1 VDYLPNLDPELH
13 EGVYVFTTV
22 PLSANTVGLDVVATM
37 REQEGLTLVLPEKQA
52 VQQGFDLA
60 FRCAWIT
67 LRVDSALDAVGLTA
81 AFARAL
87 ADDSIACNVIAG
99 THHDHLFVPVGRAAD
114 ALQCLRDLQR
124 RAAGN

>member
-1 VDYLPNLDPELH
+1 MNYLPNLDPELH
-13 EGVYVFTTV
+13 DGVYVFTTV
-22 PLSANTVGLDVVATM
+22 PLSVNTVGLDVVATM
-37 REQEGLTLVLPEKQA
+37 REQEGLTLVLPEQQA
-52 VQQGFDLA
+52 VQQGFDLT

-67 LRVDSALDAVGLTA
+67 LRVDSALEAVGLTA

-99 THHDHLFVPVGRAAD
+99 AHHDHLFVPVGRAAD